1 MDGIHVT
8 ALDAEVL
15 HENLRDRCQAV
26 GRAGS
31 VGDDV
36 VLLGVVHAVV
46 HAHDDGGV
54 LALRRARDDDLLRA
68 GLDVSACEL
77 AGLEDARGFHDDL
90 HAQLA
95 PGKVV
100 GVALGK
106 DLHGI
111 AVGNK
116 AVFGDL
122 NRVKGTS
129 MNGIVLEQM
138 RHRRD
143 VAQVVHGDNLDRGIF
158 HHRAERQAPDA
169 TETVDAYLDCHA
181 NLLSKDYFP

>member
-1 MDGIHVT
+1 M
-8 ALDAEVL
+8 
-15 HENLRDRCQAV
+15 
-26 GRAGS
+26 
-31 VGDDV
+31 
-36 VLLGVVHAVV
+36 LLGVVLAVV
-46 HAHDDGGV
+46 HTHDDGSV
-54 LALRRARDDDLLRA
+54 LALRGARDDDLLRA

-77 AGLEDARGFHDDL
+77 AGLEDARGLNDDF

-106 DLHGI
+106 NLHGI
-111 AVGNK
+111 TVGHE
-116 AVFGDL
+116 ALFGDL
-122 NRVKGTS
+122 NRVEGTS

-138 RHRRD
+138 RHRGD

-158 HHRAERQAPDA
+158 HHRAERQASDA

>member
-1 MDGIHVT
+1 M
-8 ALDAEVL
+8 
-15 HENLRDRCQAV
+15 
-26 GRAGS
+26 
-31 VGDDV
+31 
-36 VLLGVVHAVV
+36 
-46 HAHDDGGV
+46 
-54 LALRRARDDDLLRA
+54 
-68 GLDVSACEL
+68 SACEL

-100 GVALGK
+100 GVAFGK

-111 AVGNK
+111 AIGNK

-138 RHRRD
+138 RHRGD